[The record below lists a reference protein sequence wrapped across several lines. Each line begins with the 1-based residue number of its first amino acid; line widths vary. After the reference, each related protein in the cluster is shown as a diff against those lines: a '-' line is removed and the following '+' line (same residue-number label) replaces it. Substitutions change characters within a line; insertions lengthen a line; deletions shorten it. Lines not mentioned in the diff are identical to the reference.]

1 MKVNQKLIDLTNKFL
16 KEFLDC
22 ANEDEEKRDDLFH
35 FNFTLAKAIGQ
46 SDYPK
51 YKEQH
56 TILMGMASFDDSI
69 AKAFFNNRIQGFV
82 KSIEKRINNCENQED
97 YLVENI
103 QTKEFEK
110 DDTDFVWTTDE
121 NGKRNFSVVPC
132 KTKCQDISFD
142 VKNTRS
148 GFEGSAIIHKEFDK
162 EFVDNNN
169 FEEKFIIKDV
179 DFFCKKE
186 RIMTIDYHFDFD
198 NYSYYEEA
206 KFEHYKYIADINSF
220 YFVLA
225 FS

>member
-22 ANEDEEKRDDLFH
+22 ANENEEKRDDLFH
-35 FNFTLAKAIGQ
+35 FNFTLAEAIGQ
-46 SDYPK
+46 SNYPK
-51 YKEQH
+51 YKENY

-82 KSIEKRINNCENQED
+82 KSIENRINNCENQED

-121 NGKRNFSVVPC
+121 SGKRNFNVVPC
-132 KTKCQDISFD
+132 KTKCQDTSFD

-148 GFEGSAIIHKEFDK
+148 GFEGSVIIHKEFDK
-162 EFVDNNN
+162 EFIDKDN
-169 FEEKFIIKDV
+169 FEEKFIIEHV

-186 RIMTIDYHFDFD
+186 KIMTINYRFNFD
-198 NYSYYEEA
+198 NFSYYEEA
-206 KFEHYKYIADINSF
+206 KFEHYKHIADINSF
-220 YFVLA
+220 YLILG
-225 FS
+225 